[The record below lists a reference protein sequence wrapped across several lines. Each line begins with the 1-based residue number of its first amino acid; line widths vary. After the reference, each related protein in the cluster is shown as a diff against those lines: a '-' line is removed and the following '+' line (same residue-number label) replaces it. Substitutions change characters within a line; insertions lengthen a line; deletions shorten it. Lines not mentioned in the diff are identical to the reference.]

1 MRFDAWEA
9 AHVAPSVHEV
19 PVSLPKHAD
28 LKLASVSPRLRQELI
43 HPNRSSVLVGL
54 RFSADGKRLIA
65 GDYPGGVV
73 LAWDVASGKELVAV
87 EGGEGSRSSPEY
99 FLVSPDWKTL
109 YVSRSKRRTQRV
121 EEDGKRWIR
130 LFCNDD
136 IRAWDLAT
144 GRLQRTYK
152 HDPPRGINYFSGDK
166 ARLVTFEYVP
176 GILGRDAL
184 SAVSVWD
191 LQSGQR
197 QSLPDN
203 VQCDGVPVYYRL
215 PGLLSPDG
223 SSLAIGVGDN
233 DAHVHALKLFDP
245 ATCREKLS
253 IPVKDKNVWLDL
265 GAFSPDGR
273 LVVGGYRMF
282 SKFNKF
288 DSSRFWLK
296 WYDTIA
302 GEETAS
308 FPGQDN
314 ASLQTACFAPDGRTL
329 AAVTFQKA
337 GKTQLSL
344 FGVPEQKLRKTV
356 VFGESTKEETVHA
369 LSPVFSP
376 DSKWLAI
383 ITQVLP
389 EAASGEL
396 DPRDAPQARIH
407 LIETAS
413 GEIRETLIA
422 PQGFPR
428 SACFSPD
435 GRTLATGGLGRVML
449 WELLTPPGAI
459 AGAKVP

>member
-1 MRFDAWEA
+1 M
-9 AHVAPSVHEV
+9 
-19 PVSLPKHAD
+19 
-28 LKLASVSPRLRQELI
+28 
-43 HPNRSSVLVGL
+43 
-54 RFSADGKRLIA
+54 
-65 GDYPGGVV
+65 
-73 LAWDVASGKELVAV
+73 
-87 EGGEGSRSSPEY
+87 
-99 FLVSPDWKTL
+99 
-109 YVSRSKRRTQRV
+109 
-121 EEDGKRWIR
+121 
-130 LFCNDD
+130 
-136 IRAWDLAT
+136 
-144 GRLQRTYK
+144 
-152 HDPPRGINYFSGDK
+152 
-166 ARLVTFEYVP
+166 
-176 GILGRDAL
+176 
-184 SAVSVWD
+184 
-191 LQSGQR
+191 
-197 QSLPDN
+197 
-203 VQCDGVPVYYRL
+203 
-215 PGLLSPDG
+215 
-223 SSLAIGVGDN
+223 
-233 DAHVHALKLFDP
+233 
-245 ATCREKLS
+245 
-253 IPVKDKNVWLDL
+253 
-265 GAFSPDGR
+265 
-273 LVVGGYRMF
+273 VGGYRMF

-356 VFGESTKEETVHA
+356 VFGESTKEETVHG

-422 PQGFPR
+422 P
-428 SACFSPD
+428 
-435 GRTLATGGLGRVML
+435 
-449 WELLTPPGAI
+449 
-459 AGAKVP
+459 